1 MFINLGLGTL
11 SRRSVHRYLYIQGQ
25 VLYQGEVYIN
35 VYISRVGYSIREK
48 CTSIF
53 IYLVL
58 GTLSGRS
65 VHQCLYKQGW
75 VLYQGEVHTN
85 VFTSKVGYSTKEK
98 CTEWPREVCTVNKQL
113 KKKNNPTTKCEKV
126 KALFIRH
133 KSCFMR
139 VARNFNSQ
147 CYKYAVV
154 CRRGIL
160 IVNCLAR
167 HPMLDYIHIQVPQEL
182 CGPPGCGFV
191 SGPEVCHEQIKTIV
205 TDLPNETC
213 DIQPRTNCK

>member
-1 MFINLGLGTL
+1 MFIYLRLGTL
-11 SRRSVHRYLYIQGQ
+11 SRRSVH
-25 VLYQGEVYIN
+25 
-35 VYISRVGYSIREK
+35 
-48 CTSIF
+48 
-53 IYLVL
+53 
-58 GTLSGRS
+58 
-65 VHQCLYKQGW
+65 QCLYIQGW
-75 VLYQGEVHTN
+75 VLYQGEVYIDIYISRVGYSIKEKCTSMFIYLGLGTLSEEVYIN
-85 VFTSKVGYSTKEK
+85 FFTSKVGYSTKEK

-167 HPMLDYIHIQVPQEL
+167 HPMLDFIHIQVPQEL